1 MRRLRASVVPA
12 ILLALVSG
20 MAALVPEA
28 RHTWAH
34 REGYVPAVRGHEE
47 HTDEHAGPAPA
58 IEHGHASGDHAH
70 PDVLAMTP
78 GKPLLLHA
86 AVARVDRELG
96 DPIGRVVRASLVLAH
111 GLAPPEQAQA
121 PPPATRAPPL
131 A

>member
-12 ILLALVSG
+12 VLLALVGG

-28 RHTWAH
+28 GHTRAH
-34 REGYVPAVRGHEE
+34 REGHVPAVRGHEE
-47 HTDEHAGPAPA
+47 HTDDHANPSATIG
-58 IEHGHASGDHAH
+58 HGHASADHAH
-70 PDVLAMTP
+70 LDQLAATP
-78 GKPLLLHA
+78 GKPVLFHA
-86 AVARVDRELG
+86 AVARVDMELG
-96 DPIGRVVRASLVLAH
+96 DSTGRVLRASLVLAH